1 MSSEVEQKIFTLL
14 RNTKGG
20 KEVTRASTWEDLGVD
35 SLDVAE
41 FLMEVEK
48 ELAVVI
54 PDAEAEKMKTV
65 GEIIDYVEAAK
76 AKQGGGKPP
85 EPKAGS
91 PS

>member
-1 MSSEVEQKIFTLL
+1 
-14 RNTKGG
+14 
-20 KEVTRASTWEDLGVD
+20 
-35 SLDVAE
+35 
-41 FLMEVEK
+41 MEVEK

-76 AKQGGGKPP
+76 AKQGAGKPP